1 MIKVKA
7 SGMYTSIQDKGRFG
21 YRNLGIP
28 LSGVMD
34 SRSADLANALVGNNL
49 EAAVLECTVTGPVL
63 YFETNAK
70 IAIVGGG
77 CAPKIQNVAVPL
89 HKIVHVAAGSTLV
102 EAEIGEGTVFAY
114 GGISVVIHERAKIG
128 KNCMIGTNITIG
140 GRSNIK
146 NVPVIG
152 DNVYIGA
159 SAIIIGDIKIGNNS
173 TIGAGAVVLQDVP
186 SGKTVVGN
194 PARIIE

>member
-1 MIKVKA
+1 MLNYLYKIGNFLYRKNIPFSVIFFK
-7 SGMYTSIQDKGRFG
+7 ILIRFVC
-21 YRNLGIP
+21 N
-28 LSGVMD
+28 
-34 SRSADLANALVGNNL
+34 
-49 EAAVLECTVTGPVL
+49 
-63 YFETNAK
+63 
-70 IAIVGGG
+70 
-77 CAPKIQNVAVPL
+77 
-89 HKIVHVAAGSTLV
+89 
-102 EAEIGEGTVFAY
+102 
-114 GGISVVIHERAKIG
+114 SVVNPKTEIG

-140 GRSNIK
+140 GRNNIQ

-186 SGKTVVGN
+186 SDKTVVGN

>member
-1 MIKVKA
+1 MLNYLYKIGNFLYRKNIPFSVIFFK
-7 SGMYTSIQDKGRFG
+7 ILIRFVC
-21 YRNLGIP
+21 N
-28 LSGVMD
+28 SVV
-34 SRSADLANALVGNNL
+34 N
-49 EAAVLECTVTGPVL
+49 
-63 YFETNAK
+63 
-70 IAIVGGG
+70 
-77 CAPKIQNVAVPL
+77 PK
-89 HKIVHVAAGSTLV
+89 T
-102 EAEIGEGTVFAY
+102 EIGEGTVFAY
-114 GGISVVIHERAKIG
+114 GGISVIIHEKAKIG

-140 GRSNIK
+140 GRINIK